1 MRERI
6 TAALAEAMT
15 AKDQTRLC
23 TLRLIS
29 AAIKDRDI
37 AARDADDSAVGVS
50 DQEVLRILAQMIRQ
64 REDSVRAYEEA
75 GRLEL
80 AERER
85 EEIKVIREFL
95 PRPLDDD
102 EVRRAITAAISETK
116 ARSIRDMGAVMGAL
130 KAKYAGRMDFCK
142 VGAKVRASLA

>member
-6 TAALAEAMT
+6 SAALSEAQK
-15 AKDQTRLC
+15 AQDQTRLC
-23 TLRLIS
+23 TLRLIT

-37 AARDADDSAVGVS
+37 AARGADDSSGGVS
-50 DQEVLRILAQMIRQ
+50 DEEVIRILGQMIRQ

-85 EEIKVIREFL
+85 EEIKIIREFL
-95 PRPLDDD
+95 PGRSTT
-102 EVRRAITAAISETK
+102 RRSG
-116 ARSIRDMGAVMGAL
+116 ARSPPRSPRPRPARSATW
-130 KAKYAGRMDFCK
+130 AR
-142 VGAKVRASLA
+142 

>member
-6 TAALAEAMT
+6 SAALSEAQK
-15 AKDQTRLC
+15 AQDQTRLC
-23 TLRLIS
+23 TLRLIT

-37 AARDADDSAVGVS
+37 AARGADDSSGGVS
-50 DQEVLRILAQMIRQ
+50 DEEVIRILGQMIRQ

-85 EEIKVIREFL
+85 EEIKIIREFL
-95 PRPLDDD
+95 PRPLNDE
-102 EVRRAITAAISETK
+102 EVRRAISAAISETK

-130 KAKYAGRMDFCK
+130 KSRYAGRMDFCK
-142 VGAKVRASLA
+142 VGAEVRASLG